1 MKNPQMKEL
10 ILHEIETYK
19 QENNPE
25 YILHL
30 IFKVMET
37 YLKIKMHLIIIC
49 KWIAT
54 GIMLKL
60 DISAN
65 KSCWFP
71 KLFG

>member
-1 MKNPQMKEL
+1 MKKPQMKEL

-37 YLKIKMHLIIIC
+37 V
-49 KWIAT
+49 T
-54 GIMLKL
+54 
-60 DISAN
+60 
-65 KSCWFP
+65 
-71 KLFG
+71 